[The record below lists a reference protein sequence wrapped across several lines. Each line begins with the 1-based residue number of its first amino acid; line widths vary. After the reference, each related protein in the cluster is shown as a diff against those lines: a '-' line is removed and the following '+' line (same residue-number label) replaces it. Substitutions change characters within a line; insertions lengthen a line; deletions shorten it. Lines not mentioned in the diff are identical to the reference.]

1 MAKGC
6 SKLYSELEC
15 VLYCSFFSMVF
26 LPARWRVCTKLL
38 EMRGS
43 SWSRIWAAR
52 RERKGVFAESHSS
65 TGLDTLPA
73 VDNEILCIQLVMG
86 SIKCW
91 LGGSWA
97 AVTCCVGG
105 SLFSPGKLNWLLFSL
120 EDGTHKRMLLPFLL
134 LTVLVQFLNVLMS
147 LLLPQNV
154 SSSGAAN

>member
-38 EMRGS
+38 ERGEE
-43 SWSRIWAAR
+43 ALGVEFGQLEE
-52 RERKGVFAESHSS
+52 REKGSLQKAIF
-65 TGLDTLPA
+65 GLDTLPA